1 MARRNR
7 SPEEPERS
15 AKIRELLQPTNVSS
29 MDDIQNQQI
38 RLGRRPFQLAQMV
51 IALGFAQFRR
61 KHCRILKQD
70 IVSLEAGFQAQSNR
84 QMSLAPTRVANHK
97 DKLDL

>member
-51 IALGFAQFRR
+51 IVHSVKSIAALLNRTLYL
-61 KHCRILKQD
+61 RI
-70 IVSLEAGFQAQSNR
+70 QAFNSR
-84 QMSLAPTRVANHK
+84 SITKWVLPRPGISNHK
-97 DKLDL
+97 DTHSL